1 MITYINFYFFKK
13 KKKKNRML
21 FASSKLTIKKAL
33 EGVQVEVQGT
43 DFSEIDYDTV
53 YEKATRNL
61 RF

>member
-13 KKKKNRML
+13 KKKKNKKFFFL
-21 FASSKLTIKKAL
+21 KKLNIKKNL
-33 EGVQVEVQGT
+33 KCFQVEVQGT